1 MRFKV
6 SLLFPEVHPYMMYC
20 FQMQKAY
27 KRSSTSPDDAKQVK
41 EMTNIPIRC
50 LNHFK
55 IYFNPSNSERIHLIQ
70 NDSIQFRK
78 SLPLFYIHSIY
89 PEMIPSASDSL
100 HSIQRKFIHI
110 TFIPVK

>member
-1 MRFKV
+1 MRLTV
-6 SLLFPEVHPYMMYC
+6 PSSSPEVPPYMMYC

-27 KRSSTSPDDAKQVK
+27 KRSSTSPDDAKHVK

-78 SLPLFYIHSIY
+78 SLLLFYIHSIY
-89 PEMIPSASDSL
+89 PEMIPFSSDSL